1 MAKWYGAI
9 GYAVPTET
17 KSGVWEDV
25 ITERNYFGDI
35 LRNSR
40 RTQSA
45 DKLNDDISL
54 NHQIS
59 VVADPFALNSIQLMR
74 YVTIMGARWTI
85 TDIEIQQPRLI
96 LNIGGVYNGPEPT
109 GTSGTS

>member
-17 KSGVWEDV
+17 MSGVWEDV
-25 ITERNYFGDI
+25 ITERKYYGDI

-59 VVADPFALNSIQLMR
+59 VVADPFALSSIQHMR

-96 LNIGGVYNGPEPT
+96 LTIGGVYNGPEPT
-109 GTSGTS
+109 GTAGTP

>member
-9 GYAVPTET
+9 GYAVPTEVRP
-17 KSGVWEDV
+17 GVWEDV

-35 LRNSR
+35 LKNRR
-40 RTQSA
+40 RTEPA

-59 VVADPFALNSIQLMR
+59 IVADPFALNSIQLMR
-74 YVTIMGARWTI
+74 YVTIMGAKWTI
-85 TDIEIQQPRLI
+85 TELEIQQPRLI
-96 LNIGGVYNGPEPT
+96 LTIGGVYNGPEP
-109 GTSGTS
+109 SGASDTP